1 MKLMD
6 CWGVTGWSNSWTAL
20 GSDASDDDENA
31 VSLNGYGVQRTVDPG
46 VVYSS
51 PAEID
56 GVPRWHLKPQSR
68 GRIFEMVW
76 PEEREPVT
84 RSLIDIHSA
93 ITSRRAKLTADDP
106 DLATLD
112 TSIDLLLKKA
122 ALLHAADASIGF
134 LQPNSCRVGESRE
147 GGVFV
152 VLPDVGFVWDKKVG
166 LMLPTWISEPA
177 LGLLFEHGAEQRN
190 EEYLAEI
197 NRQNDDRDIRKRAS
211 EAAARELAD
220 VKILTRLVAATLV
233 GVNELQRWC
242 TDNKCLAKL
251 PPKDMARITQAPIWD
266 KVIAPALAGQFTTV
280 KELRAGL
287 ATYKPSS
294 HYLHEPPSVPWAGW
308 AMLRRAGM
316 MTAAAGVIGLLY
328 VLSGPLIQWF
338 QGIPAPFCRNV
349 TEENPLYGKLFEL
362 EKSRESARGDID
374 LRPAFWVLLRE
385 CHSDHAALN
394 TCGSDCLAS
403 LVDEWFRQAEEEAIA
418 VRARLRD
425 QPRPTQDELE
435 DIETAILEVR
445 QAGVAAK
452 RSAGVVSTLERECKL
467 RGGRKKSEAAAGPVQ
482 SKKE

>member
-308 AMLRRAGM
+308 AMLR
-316 MTAAAGVIGLLY
+316 Y
-328 VLSGPLIQWF
+328 F
-338 QGIPAPFCRNV
+338 
-349 TEENPLYGKLFEL
+349 
-362 EKSRESARGDID
+362 AR
-374 LRPAFWVLLRE
+374 
-385 CHSDHAALN
+385 S
-394 TCGSDCLAS
+394 
-403 LVDEWFRQAEEEAIA
+403 
-418 VRARLRD
+418 
-425 QPRPTQDELE
+425 
-435 DIETAILEVR
+435 
-445 QAGVAAK
+445 
-452 RSAGVVSTLERECKL
+452 
-467 RGGRKKSEAAAGPVQ
+467 
-482 SKKE
+482 